1 MTARDGRIEENLGL
15 VHSCAGRFVGRGV
28 EYEDLFQAGCMG
40 LCKAADGFDESRG
53 FCFSTYAVPLIL
65 GEIKRLFRDG
75 GAVKV
80 SRGLKELSQKVAR
93 EAERFLRE
101 NGREPTVS
109 ELATATELSSSAV
122 AEALCVG
129 LPPLSLTRDTDGG
142 EDGGDWEVPTA
153 GEEERITDR
162 LALSQVLSELPSEDR
177 KLIVLRYVGE
187 WTQQRTAERLGM
199 TQVQVSR
206 RERAILAQ
214 LRGRLTG

>member
-1 MTARDGRIEENLGL
+1 MTARTQRVEENLGL

-28 EYEDLFQAGCMG
+28 EYDDLFQAGCMG

-80 SRGLKELSQKVAR
+80 SRGLKELSQKAAR
-93 EAERFLRE
+93 ETERFLRE
-101 NGREPTVS
+101 TGREPTVS
-109 ELATATELSSSAV
+109 ELAVRLGVEPSAA
-122 AEALCVG
+122 AEALCVSV
-129 LPPLSLTRDTDGG
+129 PPLSLTREADGDDGG
-142 EDGGDWEVPTA
+142 EWDLPSA
-153 GEEERITDR
+153 GEEERVTDR
-162 LALSQVLSELPSEDR
+162 LALKQVLSELPRDDR
-177 KLIVLRYVGE
+177 RLIVLRYVGE
-187 WTQQRTAERLGM
+187 WTQQKTADELGM

-214 LRGRLTG
+214 LRRRLTG